1 MFDNEIPQDLGPVG
15 LALKFNF
22 CGINSIFFICNSV
35 HIKIVKVQLVRKK
48 LI

>member
-22 CGINSIFFICNSV
+22 CVINSIFLICNSV
-35 HIKIVKVQLVRKK
+35 HTKIVKVQLVRKK